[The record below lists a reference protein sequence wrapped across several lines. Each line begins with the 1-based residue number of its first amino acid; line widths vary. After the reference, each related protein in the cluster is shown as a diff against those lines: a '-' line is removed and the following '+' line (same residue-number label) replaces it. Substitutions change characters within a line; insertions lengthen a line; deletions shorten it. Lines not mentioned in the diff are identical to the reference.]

1 MIKLGITGGIGS
13 GKTTVCKLFA
23 QLGIPIYNADERAKY
38 LVNHHTDLQ
47 KEIILHFGEDSF
59 INGEYNKTY
68 ISNIVFKDSQKLKI
82 LNHIIHPYVFNDWE
96 SFCLTHQASPYVIK
110 EAAIMLE
117 TESKNTVDRIVLVYS
132 PMELRIK
139 RVMARDGVEKSLVL
153 NRIKQQM
160 PDEEKMKLV
169 DYIIYNDD
177 EHSLE
182 NQVLNLNQL
191 LTNNPN

>member
-1 MIKLGITGGIGS
+1 
-13 GKTTVCKLFA
+13 
-23 QLGIPIYNADERAKY
+23 
-38 LVNHHTDLQ
+38 
-47 KEIILHFGEDSF
+47 
-59 INGEYNKTY
+59 
-68 ISNIVFKDSQKLKI
+68 
-82 LNHIIHPYVFNDWE
+82 
-96 SFCLTHQASPYVIK
+96 
-110 EAAIMLE
+110 MLE

-139 RVMARDGVEKSLVL
+139 RVMARDGVEESLVI

-160 PDEEKMKLV
+160 PEDEKMKLV

-182 NQVLNLNQL
+182 NQVLNLHQQ

>member
-13 GKTTVCKLFA
+13 GKTTVCKHFA
-23 QLGIPIYNADERAKY
+23 QLGIPVYNADERAKY
-38 LVNHHTDLQ
+38 LVNHQKDLQ
-47 KEIILHFGEDSF
+47 KEIIFHFGEDSF
-59 INGEYNKTY
+59 INGEYNKAY

-96 SFCLTHQASPYVIK
+96 SFCLLHQTSPYVIK

-117 TESKNTVDRIVLVYS
+117 TDSKNTVDRIVLVYA
-132 PMELRIK
+132 PVELRIK
-139 RVMARDGVEKSLVL
+139 RVMARDGVEENLVL

-160 PDEEKMKLV
+160 PDEEKIKLV
-169 DYIIYNDD
+169 DFIIYNDD

-182 NQVLNLNQL
+182 SQVLNIHQI
-191 LTNNPN
+191 LTENTN

>member
-13 GKTTVCKLFA
+13 GKTTVCKQFA

-47 KEIILHFGEDSF
+47 KEIILRFGEDSF
-59 INGEYNKTY
+59 INGEYNKAY

-139 RVMARDGVEKSLVL
+139 RVMARDGVEESLVL

-169 DYIIYNDD
+169 DYIIYNDH

-182 NQVLNLNQL
+182 NQVLSLHQL

>member
-13 GKTTVCKLFA
+13 GKTTVCKQFA

-59 INGEYNKTY
+59 INGEYNKAY

-139 RVMARDGVEKSLVL
+139 RVMARDGVEESLVI

-160 PDEEKMKLV
+160 PEDEKMKLV

-182 NQVLNLNQL
+182 NQVLNLHQQ

>member
-1 MIKLGITGGIGS
+1 
-13 GKTTVCKLFA
+13 
-23 QLGIPIYNADERAKY
+23 
-38 LVNHHTDLQ
+38 
-47 KEIILHFGEDSF
+47 
-59 INGEYNKTY
+59 
-68 ISNIVFKDSQKLKI
+68 
-82 LNHIIHPYVFNDWE
+82 
-96 SFCLTHQASPYVIK
+96 
-110 EAAIMLE
+110 MLE

-139 RVMARDGVEKSLVL
+139 RVMARDGVEESLVL

-169 DYIIYNDD
+169 DYIIYNDY

-182 NQVLNLNQL
+182 NQVLSLHQL

>member
-59 INGEYNKTY
+59 INGEYNKAY

-82 LNHIIHPYVFNDWE
+82 LNHIIHPYVFNDWV
-96 SFCLTHQASPYVIK
+96 SFCLTHQASPYIIK

-139 RVMARDGVEKSLVL
+139 RVMARDGVEEGLVL

-169 DYIIYNDD
+169 DYIIYNDH

-182 NQVLNLNQL
+182 NQVLNLHQL

>member
-1 MIKLGITGGIGS
+1 M
-13 GKTTVCKLFA
+13 
-23 QLGIPIYNADERAKY
+23 
-38 LVNHHTDLQ
+38 
-47 KEIILHFGEDSF
+47 
-59 INGEYNKTY
+59 
-68 ISNIVFKDSQKLKI
+68 
-82 LNHIIHPYVFNDWE
+82 WE

>member
-13 GKTTVCKLFA
+13 GKTTVCKQFA

-59 INGEYNKTY
+59 INGEYNKAY

-139 RVMARDGVEKSLVL
+139 RVMARDGVEESLVL

-169 DYIIYNDD
+169 DYIIYNDY

-182 NQVLNLNQL
+182 NQVLSLHQL